1 MDREAP
7 RSICFARCT
16 TIALLL
22 VCLTVAGCVP
32 TERIVLL
39 PAKDGRPTAV
49 TVKQRDRQVVLDKP
63 YDAATLTL
71 AEPWRYNAT
80 PAEIDATFGAA
91 LAAQPERATHYT
103 LYFVEG
109 SDELTEDSKDV
120 FEHVFGDLASRKVPD
135 IVVVGHTDAVGSD
148 KFNDE
153 LARKRADAVRAALVK
168 RGIAEADVVAIGRG
182 KRELLVPTPDG
193 VAEPRNR
200 RVEIVV
206 R

>member
-1 MDREAP
+1 MDRDAP
-7 RSICFARCT
+7 LASRFARIA
-16 TIALLL
+16 TIALLML
-22 VCLTVAGCVP
+22 GVMASGCVP

-39 PAKDGRPTAV
+39 PEKDGRPTAV
-49 TVKQRDRQVVLDKP
+49 TVKQHDREVVLDRP
-63 YDAATLTL
+63 YDAATLT
-71 AEPWRYNAT
+71 AADPWRYSAT
-80 PAEIDATFGAA
+80 PAEVDATFGAA
-91 LAAQPERATHYT
+91 LAAQPERPAHYT

-109 SDELTEDSKDV
+109 SDELTEDSKTV
-120 FEHVFGDLASRKVPD
+120 FEQVFADLASRKVPD
-135 IVVVGHTDAVGSD
+135 IVVVGHTDAVGTD

-153 LARKRADAVRAALVK
+153 LARKRADAVRAALVR
-168 RGIAEADVVAIGRG
+168 RGIAEGDVVAIGRG

>member
-1 MDREAP
+1 MDRDAP
-7 RSICFARCT
+7 LTSCCARSA
-16 TIALLL
+16 TIALLI
-22 VCLTVAGCVP
+22 VCVAGAGCVP

-39 PAKDGRPTAV
+39 PEKDGRPTAV

-71 AEPWRYNAT
+71 ADPWRYNAT

-91 LAAQPERATHYT
+91 LAAQPQRATHYT

-109 SDELTEDSKDV
+109 SDELTEDSKAV
-120 FEHVFGDLASRKVPD
+120 FEHVFADLASRTVPD

-153 LARKRADAVRAALVK
+153 LARKRADAVRAALVN

>member
-1 MDREAP
+1 MDREAL
-7 RSICFARCT
+7 RTSRFARCT
-16 TIALLL
+16 TIALLI
-22 VCLTVAGCVP
+22 VCVTVAGCVP

-39 PAKDGRPTAV
+39 PEKDGRPTAV

-153 LARKRADAVRAALVK
+153 LARKRADAVRTALVK